1 MFRQSGPVIL
11 MGGGGGGGGWLL
23 RSFSR
28 SSGLVPHLL
37 GKGFSHM
44 HLKIKNSKTP

>member
-11 MGGGGGGGGWLL
+11 MLVGGGGGGGGWLL
-23 RSFSR
+23 RSFSM

-37 GKGFSHM
+37 VKGSSHM
-44 HLKIKNSKTP
+44 HLKNSKTP